1 MSGHK
6 SGDLRAG
13 IHASAVF
20 GEGVLLW
27 KNGHG
32 IRLGCRG
39 FFKFGGIEMKNK
51 KTWIAVIAVALV
63 IVLALVA
70 SFALK
75 PKGSDGTKNITVTVV
90 HKDASE
96 KVFTYATDEEFLGAV
111 LVAEGLVEGDDS
123 DFGLMITSVD
133 GEEAS
138 WDADQS
144 YWALYIGEDYA
155 TTGAD
160 STPVNDGDSFK
171 LVYTIG

>member
-1 MSGHK
+1 M
-6 SGDLRAG
+6 
-13 IHASAVF
+13 IHPSAEFGAS
-20 GEGVLLW
+20 VLLW
-27 KNGHG
+27 ENGRG

-39 FFKFGGIEMKNK
+39 FLYYGGIEMKNK

-63 IVLALVA
+63 VVLALVA

-75 PKGSDGTKNITVTVV
+75 PKTAAGSKNITVTVV
-90 HKDASE
+90 HKDESE
-96 KVFTYATDEEFLGAV
+96 KVFTYATDEEYLGAV
-111 LVAEGLVEGDDS
+111 LVAEGLVEGENS
-123 DFGLMITSVD
+123 DFGLMITKVD

-144 YWALYIGEDYA
+144 YWALYVGEEYA

-160 STPVNDGDSFK
+160 STPVKDGDSFK

>member
-1 MSGHK
+1 
-6 SGDLRAG
+6 
-13 IHASAVF
+13 
-20 GEGVLLW
+20 
-27 KNGHG
+27 
-32 IRLGCRG
+32 
-39 FFKFGGIEMKNK
+39 MKNK

-63 IVLALVA
+63 VVLALVA

-75 PKGSDGTKNITVTVV
+75 PKTAEGTKNITVTVV